1 MAGFCLG
8 QAYFHY
14 LLKFIL
20 PNTIG
25 LSLGIII
32 SVCLGIGNTISIQI
46 RCISVLLL
54 PMYCGKAGRG
64 ILKAFVLAYV
74 VAGPITNMAFNAKEV
89 VRVFACSTQL
99 SCNIT
104 RLKYNFIAN
113 PFRRALLAMN
123 PETDEFKGTLRSI
136 RDIIKPIEIELE
148 NNIEIQN
155 TKVENDIVDDMFYFR
170 HKSDLIQEKYRIS
183 AKDPKPIKYWKKYI
197 HKIELRCQRQ
207 IDHAV
212 ISCMRI
218 FSSSYNIC
226 YSLLPIHAG
235 IMCWPLMLPNA
246 CHIDRYLGSLCKYE
260 ELLDP
265 GLGEGYTFLKKA
277 SVTFIEN
284 LHDVNI
290 SVREIV
296 ENDPHCRL
304 AKESAEQLID
314 AFKEKYS
321 IMQGVILVVN
331 VCLALLFLRLVT
343 SAHTYHDL
351 YLTNIDYDNVYI
363 TRYFKRIDQKRRD
376 KHKCTLLPL
385 KKMERNRYIDV
396 YLTSYIPSERS
407 KLFTQILKL
416 TLEAITAT
424 TFVMLDR
431 LFYEAL
437 DVVRQYADSEHYG
450 IGDLDVLVEGKG
462 FLAGMV
468 RKIIDGLGKVN
479 TSSICLTN
487 KECRPQPHAILPSYY
502 FKIYGGYLWILALL
516 YLNPYTL
523 RLRRLICGFFYPHR
537 EKQRILH
544 LYNDI
549 LKKRLRMQKTLRKKA
564 VQAVRAHYL
573 SGENLLSLR
582 IRFPQLLGWLGALP
596 LARMKCLICEEIEPN
611 LKKRCD
617 KSWHNCSTIR
627 CPFVYCD
634 ECWKDIGS
642 SCLACDPAL
651 NELSD
656 VDSLSDDQPQRY

>member
-296 ENDPHCRL
+296 ENDPH
-304 AKESAEQLID
+304 
-314 AFKEKYS
+314 
-321 IMQGVILVVN
+321 
-331 VCLALLFLRLVT
+331 
-343 SAHTYHDL
+343 
-351 YLTNIDYDNVYI
+351 
-363 TRYFKRIDQKRRD
+363 
-376 KHKCTLLPL
+376 
-385 KKMERNRYIDV
+385 MERNRYIDV